1 MEARILADNAL
12 LPVAS
17 TSQTPLL
24 HVQGLTLAYETGA
37 GGITEVVRDVDLTL
51 HRGEILGLVGES
63 GCGKSTTALAA
74 IGYRSPG
81 IRVLGG
87 KAWFGE
93 SDLMALP
100 VTVLRKIWGRRIA
113 FMSQQAS
120 LALNPSLTIGRQIA
134 DPIVRHL
141 GLRGAALRQR
151 QLDLLRVVEI
161 PNPER
166 ALERYPFQFSGGQQQ
181 RVAIAIAISCDPEL
195 LVLDEPTTGLDA
207 TTQAHISELLA
218 KLVRERGVSVVYVS
232 HDLAMLHAIAD
243 RIAVM
248 YAGQVVEVG
257 VAQDLVLAPRH
268 PYTRALMLAAP
279 SLERPHMVSGI
290 PGRPPASTVKGACAY
305 APRCGHARDACLSA
319 DVALAQ
325 SGGHL
330 VRCVRA
336 GELAGS
342 PVDPRPLHSSPAN
355 EVILTVH
362 DLVCAHVRAQTPSVR
377 GVGLEVRRGETLGI
391 IGESGSG
398 KSTLLRT
405 IAGLL
410 PPLSGT
416 IEFCGQELAPTV
428 SSRPRATRGDV
439 QLVFQN
445 PDSSLNPRQTVRTIL
460 TRPIRLFRDRMSR
473 SEENAEVE
481 RLLDSVQLQSAVLER
496 FPSELSGGQK
506 QRIAIARAFATR
518 PAVLLCDEI
527 TSALDVSVQ
536 ASILELLSNLSAK
549 HRAATIFVSH
559 DLAVIRMLADRTMVM
574 RNGIVVESGPTADV
588 FLAPRND
595 YTRALLAAVHDL
607 PGREVPAT
615 R

>member
-1 MEARILADNAL
+1 
-12 LPVAS
+12 
-17 TSQTPLL
+17 
-24 HVQGLTLAYETGA
+24 
-37 GGITEVVRDVDLTL
+37 
-51 HRGEILGLVGES
+51 
-63 GCGKSTTALAA
+63 
-74 IGYRSPG
+74 
-81 IRVLGG
+81 
-87 KAWFGE
+87 
-93 SDLMALP
+93 
-100 VTVLRKIWGRRIA
+100 
-113 FMSQQAS
+113 
-120 LALNPSLTIGRQIA
+120 
-134 DPIVRHL
+134 
-141 GLRGAALRQR
+141 
-151 QLDLLRVVEI
+151 
-161 PNPER
+161 
-166 ALERYPFQFSGGQQQ
+166 
-181 RVAIAIAISCDPEL
+181 
-195 LVLDEPTTGLDA
+195 
-207 TTQAHISELLA
+207 
-218 KLVRERGVSVVYVS
+218 
-232 HDLAMLHAIAD
+232 
-243 RIAVM
+243 
-248 YAGQVVEVG
+248 
-257 VAQDLVLAPRH
+257 
-268 PYTRALMLAAP
+268 
-279 SLERPHMVSGI
+279 
-290 PGRPPASTVKGACAY
+290 
-305 APRCGHARDACLSA
+305 
-319 DVALAQ
+319 
-325 SGGHL
+325 
-330 VRCVRA
+330 
-336 GELAGS
+336 
-342 PVDPRPLHSSPAN
+342 
-355 EVILTVH
+355 
-362 DLVCAHVRAQTPSVR
+362 
-377 GVGLEVRRGETLGI
+377 LEVRRGETLGI